1 MIKKRIKKII
11 KLTGL
16 ISVRQGW
23 KLGENLYHLTREP
36 VLTIKTLIKDKDKSQ
51 IFLLTI
57 FFLAPILSYIGA
69 RIVWDYYKYGLVIG
83 AVGKLFIIVAL
94 VQLVLMGYLAYWLTR
109 VIQKKHD

>member
-1 MIKKRIKKII
+1 MIKKRIKNII

-16 ISVRQGW
+16 ITVRQGW
-23 KLGENLYHLTREP
+23 KLGENLYHLVREP

-57 FFLAPILSYIGA
+57 FFLAPILSYVGA

-83 AVGKLFIIVAL
+83 TVGRIFIIVAMI
-94 VQLVLMGYLAYWLTR
+94 QLVLMGYLAYWLTR
-109 VIQKKHD
+109 VIQKRHD

>member
-16 ISVRQGW
+16 ITVRQGW
-23 KLGENLYHLTREP
+23 KLGENLYHLVRDP
-36 VLTIKTLIKDKDKSQ
+36 VLTIKTLIRDRDKSQ

-57 FFLAPILSYIGA
+57 FFLAPILFYIGS

-83 AVGKLFIIVAL
+83 DVGRIFVIVAII
-94 VQLVLMGYLAYWLTR
+94 QLVLMGYLGYWLTR
-109 VIQKKHD
+109 VIQKRHD

>member
-1 MIKKRIKKII
+1 MIKKRIKNII

-23 KLGENLYHLTREP
+23 KLGENLYHLVREP

-57 FFLAPILSYIGA
+57 CFLMPILSYIGA

-83 AVGKLFIIVAL
+83 AVGRIFIIVAII
-94 VQLVLMGYLAYWLTR
+94 QLILMGYLGYWLVR
-109 VIQKKHD
+109 VIQKRHD